1 MADRR
6 MIHRKV
12 VESDAFYDLSEAAQ
26 ALYAHLTIN
35 ADDDGFCN
43 GAKAIVSRIKG
54 GKNALQMLVER
65 RFLLRFEDIY
75 VIKHWRIG
83 NSMKNDRAKPP
94 AYPGIAAVLWVKGN
108 RAYTDHPAEGCRTLL
123 EIKTGVVPAVPDG
136 AVPDP
141 IRNPS
146 GIRSDSQRKGTE
158 QKGIEQNRTE
168 APMAFGK
175 VWDSYPEIRRGAKGT
190 AMEMFLTVIQTEA
203 DQELAVRNLE
213 AWKRSEQWAKEGGR
227 YVPLLSNWLERGHW
241 AVAPD
246 EGAAKNRDLDDEER
260 EAIRRLMAMEL

>member
-1 MADRR
+1 

-26 ALYAHLTIN
+26 SLYAHLTIN

-43 GAKAIVSRIKG
+43 GAKAIVSRIRG

-65 RFLLRFEDIY
+65 RFLLQFGDIY

-94 AYPGIAAVLWVKGN
+94 AYPGIAAALWVKGN
-108 RAYTDHPAEGCRTLL
+108 RAYTDHPVDGCRTLL
-123 EIKTGVVPAVPDG
+123 EIKTGVSPTVPDG
-136 AVPDP
+136 AVPESAW
-141 IRNPS
+141 NPS

-158 QKGIEQNRTE
+158 QKGTEQNRTE
-168 APMAFGK
+168 APMAFGRL
-175 VWDSYPEIRRGAKGT
+175 WDAYPEIRRGAKGAAAETFMT
-190 AMEMFLTVIQTEA
+190 ACQSEA

-213 AWKRSEQWAKEGGR
+213 AWKRSEQWAKDGGR
-227 YVPLLSNWLERGHW
+227 YIPLLSNWLERGHW
-241 AVAPD
+241 ATAPD
-246 EGAAKNRDLDDEER
+246 EGVAKDRALDDEEL